1 MKKSER
7 IAQLEAENEEL
18 KKKIGILESYLAC
31 LKAASPIVIQPGLP
45 PHYDPFPYNPCGPG
59 FTTTGGNYDGW
70 VYTNLSSKIY
80 EN

>member
-31 LKAASPIVIQPGLP
+31 LKAASPIVIQPHYEP
-45 PHYDPFPYNPCGPG
+45 YPYDPCGTG
-59 FTTTGGNYDGW
+59 VTRTGGNYDGW
-70 VYTNLSSKIY
+70 VYTNSSGKIY